1 MEYIYLR
8 KQLTKKTAYVFG
20 LNLSHK
26 IVDPTVNLINSPLLQ
41 ILVQSIQSDF
51 YFIQLVRNQLD
62 SEIELVSSVMHS
74 TT

>member
-1 MEYIYLR
+1 MEYIP
-8 KQLTKKTAYVFG
+8 KKTAYVFG